1 MTSGRYVSMSSRL
14 FRLVGKIIDNL
25 PGQRLG
31 VYLPVPYFFLVGVA
45 FEYFMI
51 NVNINGVNF
60 YEVVKK
66 KNLEYY
72 EKERKRKEFEQSVLG
87 KLNSKQ

>member
-1 MTSGRYVSMSSRL
+1 MSSRL
-14 FRLVGKIIDNL
+14 LLLIGKFIDNI

-31 VYLPVPYFFLVGVA
+31 VYLPVPYFFFVGA
-45 FEYFMI
+45 ALEYFMI
-51 NVNINGVNF
+51 NININGINF

-72 EKERKRKEFEQSVLG
+72 EKEKKRKQFEESVLR
-87 KLNSKQ
+87 KLNSKT